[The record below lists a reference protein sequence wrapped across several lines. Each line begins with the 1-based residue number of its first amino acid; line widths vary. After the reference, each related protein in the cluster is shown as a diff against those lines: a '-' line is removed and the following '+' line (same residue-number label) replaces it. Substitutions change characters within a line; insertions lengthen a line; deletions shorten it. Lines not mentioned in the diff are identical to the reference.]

1 MCYGVANKLSKRS
14 RPVANEGSKTVRG
27 IYGAS
32 ISDASHTQPRIGH
45 LTDTPVAPHLRS
57 FSQASRKP
65 LRAVHRRSRRPQHWI
80 RAFHTITHE
89 VFLNHATIHPLWV
102 RVFHWIN
109 AVAVILMCMSGWQV
123 YEASPIFNAI
133 RFPAPITLGGWLGGA
148 LLWHFAIMWILV
160 ANLAAYLVLGIFT
173 GRLRRTLFPLTP
185 RTLIAD
191 FVAALRGK
199 LGHSNLGQYNA

>member
-1 MCYGVANKLSKRS
+1 MS
-14 RPVANEGSKTVRG
+14 P
-27 IYGAS
+27 
-32 ISDASHTQPRIGH
+32 
-45 LTDTPVAPHLRS
+45 TP
-57 FSQASRKP
+57 
-65 LRAVHRRSRRPQHWI
+65 
-80 RAFHTITHE
+80 
-89 VFLNHATIHPLWV
+89 IHPVWV

-123 YEASPIFNAI
+123 YEASPIFTAI
-133 RFPAPITLGGWLGGA
+133 RFPASITLGGWLGGA

-160 ANLAAYLVLGIFT
+160 ANLAAYLVLSIFT

-199 LGHSNLGQYNA
+199 LGHGNLGQYNAVQKLAYLVVIVDIVLVILSGLTIWKPVQFPLLRTLMGGFDNARIVHFAAMSVLVGFFVIHVVMVALVPRSLLTMIRGR